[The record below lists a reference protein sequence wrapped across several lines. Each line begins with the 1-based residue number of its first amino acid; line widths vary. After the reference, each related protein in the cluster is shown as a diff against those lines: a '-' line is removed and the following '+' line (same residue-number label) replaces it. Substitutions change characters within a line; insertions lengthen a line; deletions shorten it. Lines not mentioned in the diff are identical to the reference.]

1 MYQKGNRE
9 AKVLR
14 QEGRGQD
21 ITIKRMTQ
29 PWKTRGQDQDGLEP
43 TRLKMEDDSASSRPS
58 ATLYAR
64 CNTFAYAKYTPTGA
78 MTVWKP
84 IIKGPKEG
92 GAPSP
97 ENPHSFPKMVRLFL
111 LLLLCCLVAKFSPT
125 LCNHRDYSPW
135 GSSVSGIFHARILE
149 WVAISFSRGPSWA
162 RDQTPVSCIGRRILY
177 LWATIE
183 AHKN

>member
-14 QEGRGQD
+14 QEGRRQD
-21 ITIKRMTQ
+21 ITVKRMTQ
-29 PWKTRGQDQDGLEP
+29 PWKTRGQDQNGLEP
-43 TRLKMEDDSASSRPS
+43 TRLKMEEDSASSRPS

-64 CNTFAYAKYTPTGA
+64 CNTFSYAKYTPTGA

-97 ENPHSFPKMVRLFL
+97 ENPHSFSKMVRLFL

-162 RDQTPVSCIGRRILY
+162 RDQTPVSCIGRRIL
-177 LWATIE
+177 
-183 AHKN
+183 